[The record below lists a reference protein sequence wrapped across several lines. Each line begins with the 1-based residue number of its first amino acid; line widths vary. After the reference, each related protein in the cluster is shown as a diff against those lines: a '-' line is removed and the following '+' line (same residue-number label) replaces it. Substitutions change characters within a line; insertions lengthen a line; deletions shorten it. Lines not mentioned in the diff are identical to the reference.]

1 MLDGVPI
8 ADGNGDYDVSSFSSS
23 AAVLGQ
29 FIDVALETLVFDS
42 TDCPAGAADAGSL
55 EFTGAFEAQ
64 TEGLSS
70 FIIQKA
76 GAFALGVQI
85 ASLSALLA
93 YLY

>member
-1 MLDGVPI
+1 VIDGVPI

-23 AAVLGQ
+23 AAVINQ
-29 FIDVALETLVFDS
+29 FVDVGLETLVFDP
-42 TDCPAGAADAGSL
+42 TGCPADAEEIGAL

-85 ASLSALLA
+85 ASLSVLLT